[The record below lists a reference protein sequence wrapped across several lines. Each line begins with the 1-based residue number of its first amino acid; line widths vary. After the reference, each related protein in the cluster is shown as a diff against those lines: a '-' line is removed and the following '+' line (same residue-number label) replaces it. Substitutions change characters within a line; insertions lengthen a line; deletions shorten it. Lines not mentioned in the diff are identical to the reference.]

1 MFCFPKENREQ
12 DCVLLASLPLQNDIL
27 QVRQLYMRRNS
38 LYCQFKNMQ
47 RAFAGCPIFVGKT
60 AFGSGI
66 CITISS
72 FWFLASS
79 PFSLLIQS
87 QPPVSPSAFPYNPSW
102 GTGPKGSPLPPVP
115 FLSLLFSFAP
125 FSWLYSISLNSIR
138 SWFGPRMMK
147 NRTPFSQKGSSSMPR
162 LTISYPCSRALS

>member
-1 MFCFPKENREQ
+1 MQACHYKMIFCR
-12 DCVLLASLPLQNDIL
+12 CVNCICAGIVCTASSKICSGPL
-27 QVRQLYMRRNS
+27 RGAPYS
-38 LYCQFKNMQ
+38 L
-47 RAFAGCPIFVGKT
+47 GKT

-87 QPPVSPSAFPYNPSW
+87 QPPVSPSAFPLGHRPQRQPFASCA
-102 GTGPKGSPLPPVP
+102 VP
-115 FLSLLFSFAP
+115 FASVFLVP

>member
-87 QPPVSPSAFPYNPSW
+87 QPPVFPSAFPLGHRPQRQPFASCA
-102 GTGPKGSPLPPVP
+102 VP
-115 FLSLLFSFAP
+115 FASVFLVP

-162 LTISYPCSRALS
+162 LTISYPCSQALS